1 MAIIRK
7 IYILSLVLRPC
18 THFAGGI
25 WKWMFLFPVRRLVH
39 TNLLRKLSFL
49 KTFFSQ
55 RNLKMSGLH
64 FGWMEKKTLKQS
76 FSRSN
81 VAIVVIL
88 LRSSF
93 IQTQM
98 QNGFCFVKFLWHPV
112 DKIFDALWFSNFVT
126 RCKWHLNIQGLCSSI
141 HEESVAVCEKH
152 CFYFWQGGKKV
163 VGVKAP
169 WVTAASLG
177 LCFLCG
183 TIDLWLYI
191 TQDKLGEGTYR
202 KSLFEGCPSF
212 KQWFRICIILTLE

>member
-1 MAIIRK
+1 MLEEFENGCFFFQLGPLCTRICCENWAFWKHFSAREIWK
-7 IYILSLVLRPC
+7 CHVYILDE
-18 THFAGGI
+18 
-25 WKWMFLFPVRRLVH
+25 WKKNFKTELF
-39 TNLLRKLSFL
+39 
-49 KTFFSQ
+49 
-55 RNLKMSGLH
+55 
-64 FGWMEKKTLKQS
+64 EIY
-76 FSRSN
+76 N

-126 RCKWHLNIQGLCSSI
+126 RCKWDLNIQGLCSSI